1 MKMGLR
7 KVKLEIEHASGDKE
21 RFSVSHPIAIAIID
35 RVLQSGWP
43 WCSVS
48 VNSQQITGKTDPCCT
63 NSFRAKSGLTVIL

>member
-21 RFSVSHPIAIAIID
+21 KFSVSHPIAIAIVD

-48 VNSQQITGKTDPCCT
+48 VNGQEITEKSDPCCT
-63 NSFRAKSGLTVIL
+63 NSFKAKSGLTVIL

>member
-21 RFSVSHPIAIAIID
+21 KFSVSHPIAIAIVD

-48 VNSQQITGKTDPCCT
+48 VNGQEITEKSDPCCT
-63 NSFRAKSGLTVIL
+63 NSFKSKSGLTVIL

>member
-21 RFSVSHPIAIAIID
+21 KFSVSHPIAIAIVD

-48 VNSQQITGKTDPCCT
+48 VNGQQITEKSDPCCT
-63 NSFRAKSGLTVIL
+63 NSFKAKSGLTVIL